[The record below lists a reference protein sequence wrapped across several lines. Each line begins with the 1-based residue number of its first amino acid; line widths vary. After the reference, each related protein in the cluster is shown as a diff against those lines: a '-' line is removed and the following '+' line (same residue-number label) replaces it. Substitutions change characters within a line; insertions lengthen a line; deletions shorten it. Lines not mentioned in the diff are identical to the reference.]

1 MFSHYVCN
9 PYTTILSVSNLT
21 VKADLDMQTFQIEN
35 C

>member
-9 PYTTILSVSNLT
+9 PYTTILSGSNLT